1 MKSANRNRH
10 FMERR
15 IENKVS
21 MTAKMTCVSRAVSY
35 YERSS
40 YYKSND
46 NLTPLIIPKFINFL
60 IKRKIFRELYKK
72 YVPAGIYEY
81 VIARTKYIDEIFENL
96 PEYIEQVLIFGA
108 GFDTRL
114 VRFQEKLKHLFTF
127 ELDSLLTQN
136 AKIKKY
142 SAVKINLP
150 ANLKLI
156 SIDFDKEALSGKLQ
170 KSGFQ
175 KNKASLFVLEGLT
188 MYLGPDSVD
197 KLFGVLQDYSG
208 ENSIIV
214 FDYVYASVLRQE
226 NLYDGEKDIWK
237 TVAKAGEKWNFGIE
251 RGKAREFLSK
261 YDFQIIDE
269 SDAIKLKEKYFGN
282 QNIYINETHC
292 LVTAKKR

>member
-1 MKSANRNRH
+1 MGK
-10 FMERR
+10 R
-15 IENKVS
+15 IATKVS
-21 MTAKMTCVSRAVSY
+21 MTAKMTCVARAVSY
-35 YERSS
+35 YEQNS

-46 NLTPLIIPKFINFL
+46 YLTPLIIPRFINFL
-60 IKRKIFRELYKK
+60 IKRELFRRLYRK

-81 VIARTKYIDEIFENL
+81 VIARTKYIDKIFENL

-114 VRFQEKLKHLFTF
+114 VRFQKKLKHLFTF
-127 ELDSLLTQN
+127 ELDSFLTQS

-156 SIDFDKEALSGKLQ
+156 SINFDKDNLSDKLQ

-175 KNKASLFVLEGLT
+175 KNKASFFILEGLT
-188 MYLGPDSVD
+188 MYLNPDSVD
-197 KLFGVLQDYSG
+197 KLFGVLQDFSG

-251 RGKAREFLSK
+251 KGKAEELLSK

-269 SDAIKLKEKYFGN
+269 SDAKKLKEKYFGN
-282 QNIYINETHC
+282 KNIYINETHC
-292 LVTAKKR
+292 LVTARKK